1 MAEPLSGEELERV
14 RDGSAVP
21 EPESCAS
28 CGAMPERDHLGVLHY
43 WHSEDCEWAAELER
57 RLGDG

>member
-14 RDGSAVP
+14 RDGSVPEPAPCSGCGAVP
-21 EPESCAS
+21 ERAPD
-28 CGAMPERDHLGVLHY
+28 GLLHY

-57 RLGDG
+57 RLGEQ